1 MLKVRRQS
9 PVFYQNLWGVGFAL
23 PALIL
28 LFVFSIYPLWT
39 AIYTGFTKW
48 TLQGAP
54 TFIGL
59 ENYGRM
65 FARDPDFLDSLRI
78 TALYALGL
86 NPIMWVLA
94 LGLALLLNRE
104 IRMRGLFRAIYFTP
118 VIVSWVVASMVWFTI
133 FHPSFGLNA
142 HIMRFF
148 GLPGLQLLSRSQ
160 YALPAIIVL
169 SLWKNVGYYMILFLA
184 GLQSIPEIFY
194 EAAAVD
200 GATGG
205 QRFRHITIPL
215 LAPTTLFVV
224 IISIINSF
232 QVFTPIF
239 ILTRGG
245 PSGATRVLPV
255 LIYEHAFAYLNM
267 GYASAMAVV
276 LFVIL
281 VTLTLIQMR
290 FFRTEGA

>member
-1 MLKVRRQS
+1 MIRIRRRS
-9 PVFYQNLWGVGFAL
+9 PVFYQNLWGIGFAV

-28 LFVFSIYPLWT
+28 LFVFSIYPLLT
-39 AIYTGFTKW
+39 AIYTGFTQW

-59 ENYGRM
+59 QNYGRM
-65 FARDPDFLDSLRI
+65 FTRDPDFLDSLRV

-86 NPIMWVLA
+86 NPIMWALA

-104 IRMRGLFRAIYFTP
+104 MRTRGLFRAIYFTP

-142 HIMRFF
+142 HIMRLF
-148 GLPGLQLLSRSQ
+148 GRPGMQLLSRSQ
-160 YALPAIIVL
+160 YALPAIIIL

-184 GLQSIPEIFY
+184 GLQNIPEIYY

-200 GATGG
+200 GATGW
-205 QRFRHITIPL
+205 QRFRRITLPL
-215 LAPTTLFVV
+215 LAPATLFVV
-224 IISIINSF
+224 IISIISSF

-245 PSGATRVLPV
+245 PAGATRVLPV
-255 LIYEHAFAYLNM
+255 LIYEHAFIYLNM

-276 LFVIL
+276 LFLIL
-281 VTLTLIQMR
+281 MALTLVQMR
-290 FFRTEGA
+290 FFRAESV